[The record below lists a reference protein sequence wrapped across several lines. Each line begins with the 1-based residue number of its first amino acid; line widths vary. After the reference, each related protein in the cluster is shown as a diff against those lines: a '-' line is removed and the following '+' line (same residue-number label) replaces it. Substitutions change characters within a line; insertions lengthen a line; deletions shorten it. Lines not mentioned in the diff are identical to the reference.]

1 VNETVSILGGTGNLG
16 FGLAIRL
23 GVAGYT
29 VCLGS
34 RDAVRAQDAAAKARH
49 LTGCG
54 MFTGCLN
61 DEAVAQADRLVVV
74 AVPFASHVS
83 TLKSVSDRWR
93 SGHVLL
99 DTTVPLATAVG
110 GRPTHLVEPW
120 HGSAAQ
126 QARAAINDEVGLA
139 SGLHTIS
146 AAALSDLDR
155 PLGQDTLICGDQAA
169 KEVVTDAL
177 ERIDGLRVV
186 DAGSLEMSR
195 LLEGLTPVLIGI
207 NIRNKTHAGIQV
219 THLGSGRGRG
229 PSALTKTRP
238 VESVMT
244 APLPEPSTAAMR
256 GPTAKTPRSA
266 LAAGDNDAELSGS

>member
-1 VNETVSILGGTGNLG
+1 MSETVAILGGTGNLG

-23 GVAGYT
+23 GVAGYS

-34 RDAVRAQDAAAKARH
+34 RDPERARAAARRAHDLIGRDN
-49 LTGCG
+49 
-54 MFTGCLN
+54 FIGCLN
-61 DEAVAQADRLVVV
+61 DDAVAQADRLVVA
-74 AVPFASHVS
+74 AVPFASHVAI
-83 TLKSVSDRWR
+83 LQGVADRWR
-93 SGHVLL
+93 PGQVLL

-126 QARAAINDEVGLA
+126 QARAAISGDVAVA

-146 AAALSDLDR
+146 AAALRNLGR
-155 PLGQDTLICGDQAA
+155 PLDQDTLICGDRAA
-169 KEVVTDAL
+169 KAVVTEAL
-177 ERIDGLRVV
+177 ECIDGLRVV

-219 THLGSGRGRG
+219 THLGIG
-229 PSALTKTRP
+229 
-238 VESVMT
+238 
-244 APLPEPSTAAMR
+244 AAM
-256 GPTAKTPRSA
+256 G
-266 LAAGDNDAELSGS
+266 